1 MIDMF
6 NKKIYLILGIILGIV
21 IVSGST
27 YAWLTWSTSSSQQT
41 TVVFTATAGYECA
54 ADGGGNITSNN
65 VKLIPTTCDNAE
77 HTIKRTIKVMP
88 TINKGD
94 SIVSLDL
101 WLDVKSIGSPLSSS
115 ENFKYVLTTN
125 SSSCTSNIVSSGNF
139 KGKTANSKIT
149 LLNAKTYN
157 STTTDTYYL
166 YIWLDNKETNNNTM
180 NQSFNLSLNGNCS
193 SISG

>member
-1 MIDMF
+1 
-6 NKKIYLILGIILGIV
+6 
-21 IVSGST
+21 
-27 YAWLTWSTSSSQQT
+27 
-41 TVVFTATAGYECA
+41 
-54 ADGGGNITSNN
+54 
-65 VKLIPTTCDNAE
+65 
-77 HTIKRTIKVMP
+77 MP

-101 WLDVKSIGSPLSSS
+101 WLDVKSIGQYLSSS

-125 SSSCTSNIVSSGNF
+125 ANSCTSNIVNSGSF
-139 KGKTANSKIT
+139 KGKTANSKVQ
-149 LLNAKTYN
+149 LLNGKVYN

-180 NQSFNLSLNGNCS
+180 NRSFNLSLNGNCS